1 MHVVSSRIGRT
12 NSSLV
17 YDITIKIDSQLETI
31 GEVFL
36 VARDNYEVEI
46 LFCEL
51 DKFHRQHES
60 TEDCI

>member
-1 MHVVSSRIGRT
+1 M
-12 NSSLV
+12 LFPLA
-17 YDITIKIDSQLETI
+17 LEGQIQAWYMTLQSKLI
-31 GEVFL
+31 HNWKRSGEVFL